1 MNKVQVLNISIIIN
15 LLFLFLFSGSVMFY
29 NDGYSSYFKIGW
41 SDNFVFASIIINDQ
55 IKYIFLCLFITVL
68 NISEIFLND
77 IATPL
82 INFTTYNP
90 YKIIIHDFSRC
101 ELECYS
107 NIIFFIQTTKRFI
120 QIYVT
125 FSQIDIAFISLL
137 SSQGAVAIA
146 IRYLLDKKTFVLPS
160 VRETIQQNYQ
170 SIDQEISPI
179 ITRVSIQTN
188 SEHPQTQSNI

>member
-29 NDGYSSYFKIGW
+29 NNGYSYYFKIGW
-41 SDNFVFASIIINDQ
+41 SNNFVFASIIINDPV
-55 IKYIFLCLFITVL
+55 KYLLLCLFIIVL
-68 NISEIFLND
+68 NVSEIFLND

-90 YKIIIHDFSRC
+90 YKLIIHDFSRC

-107 NIIFFIQTTKRFI
+107 NVIFFILTTKKFI

-137 SSQGAVAIA
+137 SSQAAVAMA

-160 VRETIQQNYQ
+160 ISTTIQQNYQ
-170 SIDQEISPI
+170 SIDQETSPI
-179 ITRVSIQTN
+179 IRSPMQTN
-188 SEHPQTQSNI
+188 THYPQTQIDI

>member
-90 YKIIIHDFSRC
+90 YKMIIHDFSRC

-160 VRETIQQNYQ
+160 VTETIQQNYQ

-179 ITRVSIQTN
+179 ITRVPI
-188 SEHPQTQSNI
+188 QTQSNI

>member
-160 VRETIQQNYQ
+160 VTETIQQNYQ

-179 ITRVSIQTN
+179 ITRVPI
-188 SEHPQTQSNI
+188 QTQSNI

>member
-41 SDNFVFASIIINDQ
+41 SDKFDFASIIINNPT
-55 IKYIFLCLFITVL
+55 KYTLLCLFIIVL

-82 INFTTYNP
+82 IQFSTYNP
-90 YKIIIHDFSRC
+90 YKLIIHDFSRC
-101 ELECYS
+101 ELEFYS
-107 NIIFFIQTTKRFI
+107 NMIFFIQTTKRFI

-125 FSQIDIAFISLL
+125 FSQIDIAIISLL
-137 SSQGAVAIA
+137 SSQTAVAMA

-160 VRETIQQNYQ
+160 ISTTIQQNYH
-170 SIDQEISPI
+170 SIDEETSPI
-179 ITRVSIQTN
+179 ITRSPMQTN
-188 SEHPQTQSNI
+188 THYPQTQIDI

>member
-15 LLFLFLFSGSVMFY
+15 LLFLFLFSGSIIFY
-29 NDGYSSYFKIGW
+29 NDGYSYYFKIGW
-41 SDNFVFASIIINDQ
+41 SDNFVFASIIINGPV
-55 IKYIFLCLFITVL
+55 KYLLLCLFIIVL

-82 INFTTYNP
+82 IQFSTYNP
-90 YKIIIHDFSRC
+90 YKLIIHDFSRC

-107 NIIFFIQTTKRFI
+107 NIIFFIQTTKKFI

-125 FSQIDIAFISLL
+125 FSQIDIAIISLL
-137 SSQGAVAIA
+137 SSQAAVAMA

-160 VRETIQQNYQ
+160 ISTTIQKNYQ
-170 SIDQEISPI
+170 SIDQETSPI
-179 ITRVSIQTN
+179 ITRSPMQTN
-188 SEHPQTQSNI
+188 THYPQTQINI

>member
-29 NDGYSSYFKIGW
+29 NNGYSSYFKIGW
-41 SDNFVFASIIINDQ
+41 SNNFVFASIIINDP

-77 IATPL
+77 IAKPL

-90 YKIIIHDFSRC
+90 YKLIIHDFSRC

-107 NIIFFIQTTKRFI
+107 NVIFFIQTTKRFI

-137 SSQGAVAIA
+137 SSQAAVAMA

-160 VRETIQQNYQ
+160 TTTHQNYQ
-170 SIDQEISPI
+170 SIDQETSPI
-179 ITRVSIQTN
+179 TKSPMQTN
-188 SEHPQTQSNI
+188 THYPQTQIDI